1 MLIQRIV
8 RQIQN
13 LIPAIVL
20 LLSFALN
27 YYDPL
32 FIITN
37 IRNQTFDLYQRIK
50 PREYIDPATVAG
62 VGIKIIDVDD
72 ESLNRLGQW
81 PWPRTLIAD
90 LIARATNAGAYAIVF
105 DVVFAEPDRTSPDN
119 FLAQLEDSPEL
130 KQISKVIGAMPDHDE
145 VLADVMRQA
154 NVVTGFTLTEAQ
166 NSFEPVR
173 KSGFSYAGDDPRQFI
188 PVFNGAVTNLNML
201 EKAAAGN
208 GSFNFIT
215 ERDNIIRRVPL
226 LVRKGE
232 TLFPTLAMEAL
243 RIVQGASTFI
253 VKSSGANM
261 AESFGEKTGITAIKV
276 GRIEVPTTSTGQA
289 WVHYTNDVPSRRVPA
304 WQLFEENFD
313 PSRVAGSILFVG
325 PSAAGLKD
333 LRATPLNPAAA
344 GVEVHI
350 QLLEQILLGHF
361 LSRPD
366 WAEGAE
372 IVFLFSFGIVIL
384 VLLQRVSAISCAA
397 VAAGGIIFAI
407 GVSWYL
413 YSGYQWLVDP
423 IGPSITVG
431 IMFITGTLINF
442 LRTEAEKAQVR
453 GAFSQ
458 YLSPALVEQL
468 AKDPSRLKLGGE
480 TREMTF
486 LFCDVRGFTTISEQ
500 FKGNPQGLTS
510 LINRFLTPM
519 TDIILEKGG
528 TIDKYMGDCIMAFWN
543 APLDVPNHAAQA
555 CSTSL
560 QMYHDL
566 EFLNQD
572 LKAEAER
579 EERAFYPLK
588 IGIGLNTGDCV
599 VGNMGSEQRFDYS
612 VLGDSVNLA
621 SRLESQS
628 KNYGANVV
636 VGETT
641 YAIVK
646 DDFALLELDLIA
658 VKGKTEA
665 VRIYSLMGGGEMAA
679 SESFLAFKKMHDTML
694 VAYRAQRWDEAT
706 KLLGELRQKADA
718 NQTLYDMYEERI
730 AEYQANPPG
739 PDWDGVYVA
748 TGK

>member
-1 MLIQRIV
+1 M
-8 RQIQN
+8 RQLQN

-37 IRNQTFDLYQRIK
+37 LRNQTFDLYQRIK

-90 LIARATNAGAYAIVF
+90 LITRATNAGAYAIVF

-119 FLAQLEDSPEL
+119 FLAQLGDSPEL

-289 WVHYTNDVPSRRVPA
+289 WVHYTNDVPSRRISA

-397 VAAGGIIFAI
+397 VAAGGIVFAI

-431 IMFITGTLINF
+431 LMFITGTLLNF

-468 AKDPSRLKLGGE
+468 ARDPSRLKLGGE
-480 TREMTF
+480 MREMTF

-579 EERAFYPLK
+579 EDRTFYPLK

-628 KNYGANVV
+628 KNYGANIVI
-636 VGETT
+636 GEVT
-641 YAIVK
+641 YARVK

-679 SESFLAFKKMHDTML
+679 SESFLAFKKMHDSML

-718 NQTLYDMYEERI
+718 NQTLYAMYEERI

-739 PDWDGVYVA
+739 SDWNGVYVA
-748 TGK
+748 TDK

>member
-1 MLIQRIV
+1 MLMRLIA
-8 RQIQN
+8 RQAQN
-13 LIPAIVL
+13 IIPALVL
-20 LLSFALN
+20 LFSFALN
-27 YYDPL
+27 YYDPY

-37 IRNQTFDLYQRIK
+37 LRNQTFDLYQRIK
-50 PREYIDPATVAG
+50 PRDYVDPATVAG

-81 PWPRTLIAD
+81 PWPRTLVAD
-90 LIARATNAGAYAIVF
+90 LIARITNAGAYAIVF
-105 DVVFAEPDRTSPDN
+105 DVVFAEPDRTSPDQ
-119 FLAQLEDSPEL
+119 FLAQIGNSPL
-130 KQISKVIGAMPDHDE
+130 YKQVSQAIGTMPNHDE

-166 NSFEPVR
+166 NRFEPVR
-173 KSGFSYAGDDPRQFI
+173 KSGFSHAGDDPRQFI
-188 PVFNGAVTNLNML
+188 PSFYGAVTNLEIL
-201 EKAAAGN
+201 EKASAGN

-232 TLFPTLAMEAL
+232 TLYPSLAMEAL

-261 AESFGEKTGITAIKV
+261 AESFGENTGITAIKI

-289 WVHYTNDVPSRRVPA
+289 WVHYTADVPSRRIPA
-304 WQLFEENFD
+304 WQVFEPDFD

-344 GVEVHI
+344 GVEVHV

-372 IVFLFSFGIVIL
+372 IVFLISFGIIIL
-384 VLLQRVSAISCAA
+384 ILLRQVSAIACAM
-397 VAAGGIIFAI
+397 VAAGGITFAI

-413 YSGYQWLVDP
+413 YSGYQWLLDP
-423 IGPSITVG
+423 VGPSITVG
-431 IMFITGTLINF
+431 IMFISGTLINF

-486 LFCDVRGFTTISEQ
+486 LFCDVRGFTAISEQ

-519 TDIILEKGG
+519 TNIILETGG

-543 APLDVPNHAAQA
+543 APLDVPNHANQA
-555 CSTSL
+555 CGTAL
-560 QMYHDL
+560 QMHHEL
-566 EFLNQD
+566 EFLNRD

-579 EERAFYPLK
+579 DNRPFFPLK
-588 IGIGLNTGDCV
+588 FGIGLNTGVCV

-621 SRLESQS
+621 SRLESAS

-636 VGETT
+636 IGEET
-641 YAIVK
+641 YGQVK
-646 DDFALLELDLIA
+646 DDYALLELDLIA
-658 VKGKTEA
+658 VKGKQEA
-665 VRIYSLMGGGEMAA
+665 VRIYSLEGYKEMAA
-679 SESFLAFKKMHDTML
+679 SDEFQALRRNHDRMLA
-694 VAYRAQRWDEAT
+694 AYRAQRWDEAG
-706 KLLGELRQKADA
+706 KLLAELRAREGA
-718 NQTLYDMYEERI
+718 NQTLYDMYAERI

-739 PDWDGVYVA
+739 PEWDGVYVA
-748 TGK
+748 SSK

>member
-1 MLIQRIV
+1 MLMQRIV
-8 RQIQN
+8 RQLQN

-27 YYDPL
+27 YYDPF

-37 IRNQTFDLYQRIK
+37 LRNQTFDLYQRIK

-62 VGIKIIDVDD
+62 VGIKVIDVDD

-81 PWPRTLIAD
+81 PWPRTLVAD
-90 LIARATNAGAYAIVF
+90 LIARATNAGAYAIIF

-119 FLAQLEDSPEL
+119 FLAQLGDSPEL

-232 TLFPTLAMEAL
+232 TLYPTLAMEAL

-289 WVHYTNDVPSRRVPA
+289 WVHYTNDVPSRRIPA

-372 IVFLFSFGIVIL
+372 IVFLVSFGILIL
-384 VLLQRVSAISCAA
+384 VMLRQVSAVFCAA
-397 VAAGGIIFAI
+397 VAVGGIAFAI

-431 IMFITGTLINF
+431 IC
-442 LRTEAEKAQVR
+442 
-453 GAFSQ
+453 
-458 YLSPALVEQL
+458 LSPA
-468 AKDPSRLKLGGE
+468 
-480 TREMTF
+480 
-486 LFCDVRGFTTISEQ
+486 
-500 FKGNPQGLTS
+500 
-510 LINRFLTPM
+510 
-519 TDIILEKGG
+519 
-528 TIDKYMGDCIMAFWN
+528 
-543 APLDVPNHAAQA
+543 H
-555 CSTSL
+555 
-560 QMYHDL
+560 
-566 EFLNQD
+566 
-572 LKAEAER
+572 
-579 EERAFYPLK
+579 
-588 IGIGLNTGDCV
+588 
-599 VGNMGSEQRFDYS
+599 
-612 VLGDSVNLA
+612 
-621 SRLESQS
+621 
-628 KNYGANVV
+628 
-636 VGETT
+636 
-641 YAIVK
+641 
-646 DDFALLELDLIA
+646 
-658 VKGKTEA
+658 
-665 VRIYSLMGGGEMAA
+665 
-679 SESFLAFKKMHDTML
+679 
-694 VAYRAQRWDEAT
+694 
-706 KLLGELRQKADA
+706 
-718 NQTLYDMYEERI
+718 
-730 AEYQANPPG
+730 
-739 PDWDGVYVA
+739 
-748 TGK
+748 